1 MDYRAEKEAILD
13 RLEADRMFVSVLDT
27 GSFAEAAKRLGVS
40 GGQASKLVS
49 RLEADLG
56 VQLLKRTT
64 RALSP
69 TEVGQAYYARLKG
82 ILDDYDTLES
92 AVLNASGAPAG
103 RLRLSAPMS
112 FGTIRLA
119 PRLLD
124 FAEAFPEI
132 HLDVS
137 FSDRMV
143 NLVDEGFD
151 MAVRIGS
158 PADSSLIARRLCA
171 VRVVVVASPAYLA
184 RHGMPRIPAD
194 LSTRDCIIDTN
205 FRDPTSWHFTLP
217 EGGISIP
224 VAGRLRFS
232 NGQASLAAAEAGL
245 GVARVPTFI
254 AGEALRAGRVCV
266 LFPGTED
273 PSHSLYAVYP
283 AAKHLAVKVRTLVDF
298 LVSCYRG

>member
-1 MDYRAEKEAILD
+1 
-13 RLEADRMFVSVLDT
+13 MFVAVLDT
-27 GSFAEAAKRLGVS
+27 GSFAEAAKRSGVS
-40 GGQASKLVS
+40 SGQASKLVS
-49 RLEADLG
+49 RLEAELG

-69 TEVGQAYYARLKG
+69 TELGQAYYARLKG
-82 ILDDYDTLES
+82 ILDDYDTLEAS
-92 AVLNASGAPAG
+92 VRNASGAPAG

-124 FAEAFPEI
+124 FAVAFPEI
-132 HLDVS
+132 QLDVS

-143 NLVDEGFD
+143 NLIDEGFD
-151 MAVRIGS
+151 MAVRIGV

-171 VRVVVVASPAYLA
+171 MRVVTVAAPTYLA
-184 RHGMPRIPAD
+184 QHGTPQTPAD

-205 FRDPTSWHFTLP
+205 FRDPSIWRFTLP
-217 EGGISIP
+217 QGEVSVP

-232 NGQASLAAAEAGL
+232 NGQATLAAAEAGL
-245 GVARVPTFI
+245 GLARVPSFI
-254 AGEALRAGRVCV
+254 AGDALRAGRVRVV
-266 LFPGTED
+266 LPGTED

-283 AAKHLAVKVRTLVDF
+283 AAKHLAVKVRALVDF
-298 LVSCYRG
+298 LVTCYRGEPEWDRGW